1 MCGENN
7 LSFILR
13 QMNDIYSSVFGANI
27 SSGSW
32 NLFENISY
40 KSEISQWRDSVL
52 KDWKNRMYKKER
64 RQCARLSFFFIIWI

>member
-27 SSGSW
+27 SSGS
-32 NLFENISY
+32 
-40 KSEISQWRDSVL
+40 
-52 KDWKNRMYKKER
+52 
-64 RQCARLSFFFIIWI
+64 